1 MSCQSCRL
9 GNQVE
14 LSAEMMLHLGGL
26 KNLDNSGVWLFPK
39 VLVCL
44 DCGSARFTVLES
56 ELALLAGHTQPN
68 LCAADKASA

>member
-39 VLVCL
+39 VSVCL
-44 DCGSARFTVLES
+44 DCGSARFTVTEAALRSLAATPTS
-56 ELALLAGHTQPN
+56 ERLTMAAAG
-68 LCAADKASA
+68 